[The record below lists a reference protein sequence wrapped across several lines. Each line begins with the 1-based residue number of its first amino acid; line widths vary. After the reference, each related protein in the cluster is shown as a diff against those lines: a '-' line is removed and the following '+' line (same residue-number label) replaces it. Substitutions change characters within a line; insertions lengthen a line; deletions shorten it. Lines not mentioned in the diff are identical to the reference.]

1 MKMKFYILIIISI
14 FCLQCASQGSPTGGP
29 TDESG
34 PEVVS
39 FEPQNN
45 IIGTREPIEI
55 IFNEYIDQ
63 SSVGSSIFI
72 NNSQDFELKVRY
84 NKVILY
90 PLVEWDNTNELFISR
105 SVRDYQKNSMETP
118 ISKVFIT
125 NDLDIHKGE
134 ISGELMNFDEDNIYE
149 IGLYFEDDN
158 QFLKKIEAD
167 KSGFFKFI
175 NIADGDYR
183 IGVIEGKLNDFEYDY
198 RKQRYGINS
207 KKITIKNEEIVKN
220 IKIMISEPLP
230 RLSVISGNL
239 LNGNH
244 AVLTLSDGTKKSFFV
259 ESDRQNKK
267 YINGDSIYL
276 NLEYYNRLESYQLGS
291 YNFVANYLIDTLPPS
306 IKSISLNEDK
316 LSIIFSEPI
325 LLLSNKIFV
334 DSKQNHIN
342 HTMNDPFTVTAKANY
357 NDTADIYINGGVVSD
372 FDSNKIDS
380 ILSISIPY
388 SDDYKKF
395 GSLKGKID
403 YKGDNDVVVKLV
415 SNITGKE
422 YFTSTT
428 TNIFEFTRIP
438 EGKYILE
445 SYEKKHPLNEV
456 YYSGIW
462 TPFQKSAE
470 IVKYPDLIDIRARW
484 NVEGIEINF

>member
-1 MKMKFYILIIISI
+1 MKMKFYILIIISV
-14 FCLQCASQGSPTGGP
+14 FCLKCASQGSPSGGP
-29 TDESG
+29 IDESG
-34 PEVVS
+34 PEVIS
-39 FEPQNN
+39 IESQNN
-45 IIGTREPIEI
+45 IIGVREPIEI

-72 NNSQDFELKVRY
+72 NNSQDFETKVRY
-84 NKVILY
+84 NKIILY
-90 PLVEWDNTNELFISR
+90 PLTKWDNINELFISR
-105 SVRDYQKNSMETP
+105 SVRDYQKNSMEAP
-118 ISKVFIT
+118 FSKVFIT
-125 NDLDIHKGE
+125 KDLDIYKGE
-134 ISGELMNFDEDNIYE
+134 ISGELINFDEDNIYE
-149 IGLYFEDDN
+149 IGLYLEDEN
-158 QFLKKIEAD
+158 QFIKKIEAD
-167 KSGFFKFI
+167 SDGFFKFI

-183 IGVIEGKLNDFEYDY
+183 IGVIEGNLNNFEYDY

-207 KKITIKNEEIVKN
+207 RKIRIKNGETVKN

-230 RLSVISGNL
+230 KLKIVSGNL

-244 AVLTLSDGTKKSFFV
+244 AVLKLSDGNEKSFFV
-259 ESDRQNKK
+259 ESERQNKK

-276 NLEYYNRLESYQLGS
+276 NLNYYNRLESYQLGS

-306 IKSISLNEDK
+306 IKEISLNEDK
-316 LSIIFSEPI
+316 LNIFFSEPI

-342 HTMNDPFTVTAKANY
+342 HTMKDPFTLTAKVNY
-357 NDTADIYINGGVVSD
+357 NDTADIYINGGVISD
-372 FDSNKIDS
+372 FDNNKIDS
-380 ILSISIPY
+380 ILSISAPY
-388 SDDYKKF
+388 IDDYKKF

-403 YKGDNDVVVKLV
+403 YRGDNDVVVKLV

-422 YFTSTT
+422 YFTSTNN
-428 TNIFEFTRIP
+428 NIFEFIRIP
-438 EGKYILE
+438 EGKYYLE

-462 TPFQKSAE
+462 TPFQKSAQ

>member
-1 MKMKFYILIIISI
+1 M
-14 FCLQCASQGSPTGGP
+14 
-29 TDESG
+29 
-34 PEVVS
+34 
-39 FEPQNN
+39 
-45 IIGTREPIEI
+45 
-55 IFNEYIDQ
+55 
-63 SSVGSSIFI
+63 GSSIFI

-105 SVRDYQKNSMETP
+105 SVRITKKILWKLQFLKL
-118 ISKVFIT
+118 FIT

-158 QFLKKIEAD
+158 QFFKKIEAD

-183 IGVIEGKLNDFEYDY
+183 IGAIEGKLNDFEYDY

-207 KKITIKNEEIVKN
+207 KKITIKNKEIVKN

-244 AVLTLSDGTKKSFFV
+244 AVLTLSDGTNKSFFV

-306 IKSISLNEDK
+306 IKSIGLNEDK

-342 HTMNDPFTVTAKANY
+342 HTMM
-357 NDTADIYINGGVVSD
+357 
-372 FDSNKIDS
+372 
-380 ILSISIPY
+380 IP
-388 SDDYKKF
+388 
-395 GSLKGKID
+395 L
-403 YKGDNDVVVKLV
+403 
-415 SNITGKE
+415 
-422 YFTSTT
+422 
-428 TNIFEFTRIP
+428 
-438 EGKYILE
+438 
-445 SYEKKHPLNEV
+445 
-456 YYSGIW
+456 
-462 TPFQKSAE
+462 Q
-470 IVKYPDLIDIRARW
+470 
-484 NVEGIEINF
+484 